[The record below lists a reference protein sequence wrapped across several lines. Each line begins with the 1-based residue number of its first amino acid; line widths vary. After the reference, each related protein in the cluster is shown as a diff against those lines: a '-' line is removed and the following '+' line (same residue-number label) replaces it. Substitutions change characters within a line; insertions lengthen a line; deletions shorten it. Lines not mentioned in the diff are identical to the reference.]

1 MSSRKSMMGKS
12 FRRVFLGFLF
22 FFLFSACAFTF
33 FQKEADEPPYFEDFE
48 RFHSNADLQKVFQ
61 VWDEGA
67 RIVVSLHTGSSSA
80 EGKSMLVNVV
90 APNQQ
95 SQANNGSFYTALD
108 AGVRNW
114 TGGTGLRFWI
124 KNASQDPLLLSLNFK
139 ESFNE
144 YWAVAWQGIF
154 FLENEGGEWL
164 KQEIAYGN
172 LPIPSRYSGYVV
184 LPFFSCEVPE
194 WNTALGDQILQLE
207 AIESLAFGV
216 TIAQDVPR
224 SFYMDDIAVIRQPE
238 YPYLEIKGAES
249 VRIPASGEH
258 SEPYHAYLT
267 DAQSGSSQ
275 PADAEWSL
283 QGDSDMLPLLD
294 EDGWLTIPAILPDM
308 TVSLQARAA
317 GAQGMLVAEQ
327 AVRLWS
333 DESEPLAPPPVAT
346 QPGMLIATPLP
357 DAYEVFSAAFENWA
371 LNNRPVFVMLAV
383 GLVLLIVAM
392 LSSFQKR
399 MK

>member
-1 MSSRKSMMGKS
+1 MTGRSSGRA
-12 FRRVFLGFLF
+12 FLGFLF

-33 FQKEADEPPYFEDFE
+33 FQKDANAPPYFEDFE
-48 RFHSNADLQKVFQ
+48 GFHSNADLQKVFQ

-67 RIVVSLHTGSSSA
+67 RIVVGIHEDGSSA

-108 AGVRNW
+108 AGDRNW

-139 ESFNE
+139 ENFNE

-154 FLENEGGEWL
+154 FLESEQGEWL

-172 LPIPSRYSGYVV
+172 LPIPSRFTGYVV

-224 SFYMDDIAVIRQPE
+224 SFYMDDISVIRQPE
-238 YPYLEIKGAES
+238 YPYIEIKGAES

-258 SEPYHAYLT
+258 GEPYHAYLT
-267 DAQSGSSQ
+267 DAQTGSSQ

-283 QGDSDMLPLLD
+283 QSDTDMLPLLD
-294 EDGWLTIPAILPDM
+294 ADGWLTIPAILPDM

-317 GAQGMLVAEQ
+317 GPQGVLVGER

-333 DESEPLAPPPVAT
+333 AETEQPASPPVAT
-346 QPGMLIATPLP
+346 QPGVLIATPLP
-357 DAYEVFSAAFENWA
+357 DAYDVFSAAFESWA
-371 LNNRPVFVMLAV
+371 LNNRPIFVMLAV
-383 GLVLLIVAM
+383 GLVLLVVAL